1 MLNMTN
7 SANIIINTEKLKALF
22 LRLETR
28 QECALVPLL
37 SNIVLKVLA
46 AEIKRERKKR
56 NLNLKGR
63 RNSISIHCRKILYI
77 KKKP

>member
-7 SANIIINTEKLKALF
+7 SANIIINTEKSKALF

-46 AEIKRERKKR
+46 AEIKWERNKR

-63 RNSISIHCRKILYI
+63 SNTVNICR
-77 KKKP
+77 